1 MIHPTWIIILV
12 DQSMKYIKRLPT
24 IDSMST
30 FETAARHLSFT
41 RAAIELNLSQ
51 SAVSRQVQQLEERLG
66 VQLFIRRHKDL
77 ELTQA
82 GQILMRGVGQAVDI
96 IHHAISQIQSNE
108 GPVVKIHCSLAI
120 ASYWLLP
127 GLNQFRSRHPEINI
141 RLISS
146 DANIDLRQEKID
158 FMIRYGNIT
167 GYGKDFGWVKLFEE
181 QIFPVASA
189 QYMQGRQ
196 IEDLNLLVKEKL
208 IGMNLQNDN
217 VADWSR
223 WLKLVGCHEDY
234 NAASLIVS
242 NFDLA
247 LRAALSGQG
256 VALMWACL
264 ANQDLF
270 ANQQLLRVTDQVLST
285 GIYEHLIFH
294 QDTLQSDAHRVFYQ
308 WLVDYAAETRHW
320 IQRLLVST

>member
-1 MIHPTWIIILV
+1 
-12 DQSMKYIKRLPT
+12 MKYIKRLPT
-24 IDSMST
+24 IDSMLT

-41 RAAIELNLSQ
+41 RAAVELNLSQ
-51 SAVSRQVQQLEERLG
+51 SAVSRQVQQLEDRLG
-66 VQLFIRRHKDL
+66 VALFIRHHKDL

-82 GQILMRGVGQAVDI
+82 GQILMRGVSQGVDI

-167 GYGKDFGWVKLFEE
+167 GYSKDYGWDQLFEE
-181 QIFPVASA
+181 QIFPVAST
-189 QYMQGRQ
+189 QYLQGRQ
-196 IEDLNLLVKEKL
+196 ITQLDELLDEKL
-208 IGMNLQNDN
+208 IAMSLQNDN
-217 VADWSR
+217 VADWST
-223 WLKLVGCHEDY
+223 WLKLTGCDADY
-234 NAASLIVS
+234 SSASLIVS

-270 ANQQLLRVTDQVLST
+270 FNQQLIRVTDTVLST
-285 GIYEHLIFH
+285 GIYEYLIYH
-294 QDTLQSDAHRVFYQ
+294 HETLNSEAHRVFYE
-308 WLVDYAAETRHW
+308 WLLEYATETRSW
-320 IQRLLVST
+320 IQRLLEK